1 MLEGGQMID
10 FVQHRKVIEQYYQD
24 RATIY
29 ESKRMPDA
37 KTGASVMKKTVLYE
51 NVPCHLDWGTSTTM
65 MTAKETKAEQNISVL
80 LAPELIVPTGSMM
93 EITTQAGRTHTFK
106 ASTLASVVPS
116 HQEIG
121 LELVVMA

>member
-1 MLEGGQMID
+1 MID
-10 FVQHRKVIEQYYQD
+10 FMQHRKVIEQYYQD
-24 RATIY
+24 KATIY
-29 ESKRMPDA
+29 ETKRVADT
-37 KTGASVMKKTVLYE
+37 KTWASAQKKVILYE

-65 MTAKETKAEQNISVL
+65 MTAKVTKAEQNISVL
-80 LAPELIVPTGSMM
+80 LAPELIIPTGSMM

>member
-1 MLEGGQMID
+1 MID
-10 FVQHRKVIEQYYQD
+10 FIQHRKVIEQYYQD

-106 ASTLASVVPS
+106 ASTLANVVPS